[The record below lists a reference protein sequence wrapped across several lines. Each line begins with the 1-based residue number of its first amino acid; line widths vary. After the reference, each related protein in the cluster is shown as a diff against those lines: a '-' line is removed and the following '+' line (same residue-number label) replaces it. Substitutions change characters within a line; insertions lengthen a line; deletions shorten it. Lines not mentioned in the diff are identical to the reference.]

1 MKLSKNWTRPER
13 GQLEVSTDYDLI
25 LTMLGTLMFFS
36 MRPHGMLV
44 CVCVACFENIII
56 AGRRSQVHTFFER
69 DLHTYKDQ
77 SPILVRTPGRIILSF
92 GLWHQPET

>member
-1 MKLSKNWTRPER
+1 MMKLSKNWTRPER

-44 CVCVACFENIII
+44 CVCGMF
-56 AGRRSQVHTFFER
+56 
-69 DLHTYKDQ
+69 
-77 SPILVRTPGRIILSF
+77 
-92 GLWHQPET
+92 